1 MAGSGVVTPSQ
12 ELTAASSRQ
21 ARLRLAR
28 ERRMQ
33 SQLPGSNILN
43 TTHSHSS
50 RGLGRAGH
58 LSRLEAADSFCGG
71 WVTHTMESVPTAGE

>member
-1 MAGSGVVTPSQ
+1 MAGSRVVTPSQ

-33 SQLPGSNILN
+33 SQLAGSNILN
-43 TTHSHSS
+43 TAHSHSS
-50 RGLGRAGH
+50 GLGGAGH